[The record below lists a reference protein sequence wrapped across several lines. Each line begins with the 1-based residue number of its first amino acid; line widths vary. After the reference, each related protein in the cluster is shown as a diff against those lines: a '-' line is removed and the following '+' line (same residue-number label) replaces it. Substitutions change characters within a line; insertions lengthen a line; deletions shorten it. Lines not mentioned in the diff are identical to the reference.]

1 MAEEKKIEAPAKAA
15 EVKTEAKKPTAKKA
29 VAKKPVAKKP
39 VVKKPVTK
47 PVETKVEQVSIA
59 SQIPA
64 AICPCTTSCKKS
76 HKKVYIIAGVIIVAL
91 LLAILF

>member
-1 MAEEKKIEAPAKAA
+1 MASNK
-15 EVKTEAKKPTAKKA
+15 KKPMVKKPQNKKPA
-29 VAKKPVAKKP
+29 VKPATKKVVAKKPVAKKP